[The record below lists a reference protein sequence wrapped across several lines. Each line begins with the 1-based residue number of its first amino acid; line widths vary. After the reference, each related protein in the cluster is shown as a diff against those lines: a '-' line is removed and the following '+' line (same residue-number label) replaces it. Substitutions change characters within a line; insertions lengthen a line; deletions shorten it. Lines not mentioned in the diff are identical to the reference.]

1 MNRCL
6 AAGFL
11 CCLLLPSTTRAQNV
25 AGDTAPPPIM
35 REMRG
40 AWIATVGNIDWPSRP
55 GLSSDEQQRELIV
68 ILDRLVELK
77 MNAAIFQVRPAPD
90 ALYASRPEPWSEFLP
105 GELGPAAT
113 PYDD

>member
-55 GLSSDEQQRELIV
+55 GISSDEQQRELPA
-68 ILDRLVELK
+68 ILDRLVELRL
-77 MNAAIFQVRPAPD
+77 NAAIFQLRPAADAPYPSRLETKPD
-90 ALYASRPEPWSEFLP
+90 RLSGDKSR
-105 GELGPAAT
+105 A
-113 PYDD
+113 